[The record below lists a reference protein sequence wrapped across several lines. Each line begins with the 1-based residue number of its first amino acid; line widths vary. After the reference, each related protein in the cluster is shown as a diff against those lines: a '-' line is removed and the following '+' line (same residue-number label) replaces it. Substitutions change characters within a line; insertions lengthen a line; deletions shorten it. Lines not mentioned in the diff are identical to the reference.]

1 MRAFLIDSENV
12 NFDNFIR
19 SQKFKKKDN
28 FFIVGNATLKFSL
41 MALEFLHKRRVK
53 FYNFNEVSKD
63 YADKI
68 ILTLLGFLLAQ
79 KKLEKC
85 FIVSNDNIFNK
96 LGFTEEFFGKKIR
109 IIKINNE
116 QAPRLDVKPDY
127 HIQLFEKNAEFIRD
141 LRAQSKNLGEF
152 HRALQ
157 KHFKIHGTLIYKYL
171 KETHKDEFFKTRR
184 EPAQLTTQHPK
195 LLTHKSSG
203 VNLGENADKNG
214 NADEQENSNFTGF
227 FTRFFKKGE

>member
-12 NFDNFIR
+12 NFDNFIK
-19 SQKFKKKDN
+19 QKKFKKNDH

-41 MALEFLHKRRVK
+41 MSLEFLQGKKVK
-53 FYNFNEVSKD
+53 FYDFNEPSKD

-79 KKLEKC
+79 KKFKKC
-85 FIVSNDNIFNK
+85 FIVSNDNIFSK
-96 LGFTEEFFGKKIR
+96 LHFTKDFFDKTVK

-116 QAPRLDVKPDY
+116 HTLRLSAKADY
-127 HIQLFEKNAEFIRD
+127 HIQLFEKNEDFIKN

-157 KHFKIHGTLIYKYL
+157 KHFKIQGTLIYKYL
-171 KETHKDEFFKTRR
+171 KDTHKEEFFSRAKK
-184 EPAQLTTQHPK
+184 ENLLASPQSPK
-195 LLTHKSSG
+195 LLTHKQ
-203 VNLGENADKNG
+203 NMQ
-214 NADEQENSNFTGF
+214 DEGFDITQF
-227 FTRFFKKGE
+227 FTRFFKKGERE